1 MQNGRKYFWGSFGKC
16 RMRDM
21 NEICITT
28 NPGEKDGIIEY
39 LERHG
44 IGAVHVA
51 DERTFYFSID
61 DALRKAYGVL

>member
-1 MQNGRKYFWGSFGKC
+1 
-16 RMRDM
+16 MRDM